1 MQKSAV
7 FVISTIGRNLF
18 YVFLRS
24 LVAPLC
30 RDDIFA
36 VFVILNAGRNL
47 KDVLFILL
55 SPLGSCLQRTLAV
68 LVLKAQ
74 VNLAFTRLH
83 KVCLYLRGALL
94 VAYNDYCLNLS
105 CRICIFS
112 IIWLKV
118 GLLVP

>member
-7 FVISTIGRNLF
+7 HMFVISTIGRNLF
-18 YVFLRS
+18 FGFLRS

-30 RDDIFA
+30 QDDIFA
-36 VFVILNAGRNL
+36 VFVISNRRE
-47 KDVLFILL
+47 K
-55 SPLGSCLQRTLAV
+55 SQRCF
-68 LVLKAQ
+68 
-74 VNLAFTRLH
+74 NS
-83 KVCLYLRGALL
+83 YSS